1 MKKINTLVA
10 ALLLG
15 MSAQNVSAQDYSDL
29 DYKPYPYAFVTLQGG
44 GQVTFTNY
52 DASKLITP
60 VGAVSVGGMFAP
72 SVGARLNV
80 SGWKGKSGLQSL
92 GKTYEYNYATSNLDL
107 MLNLT
112 NIIMQKDHV
121 YPVNFYLIGG
131 VGLTYAWDNDELMSF
146 IPATTDPN
154 LNYAW
159 KNDQFVHNFRAGVQM
174 EANLSKH
181 IALNLEVTANNMGDR
196 FNSKTNHRGDWQLQA
211 FAGITFKFG
220 HKQKPAPKAA
230 PAPEPTPAPKPAPKP
245 TPAPVP
251 APKPAPKPE
260 PKVEVKTTNVFFRI
274 NSSAVNTT
282 EEAKLK
288 ELAEW
293 HEKKSL
299 AKKIE
304 DEGLPF
310 IPDNK
315 RINFAK
321 NFILTG
327 VFTEIDKDELEF
339 KLSDYGGLVCSK
351 ITVDVDYSVVG
362 SEHSKLWSFG
372 NFGSKIEAALKM
384 KTVKFVKE
392 KTLVAQLIKKEGRL

>member
-146 IPATTDPN
+146 IPAATDPN

-293 HEKKSL
+293 LKAHPNAKAELVGYADAKTGTPSYNQTLSEKRAQRV
-299 AKKIE
+299 AK
-304 DEGLPF
+304 L
-310 IPDNK
+310 
-315 RINFAK
+315 
-321 NFILTG
+321 LTEKYG
-327 VFTEIDKDELEF
+327 IDK
-339 KLSDYGGLVCSK
+339 SRLVVSAKGDTEQPFSENSK
-351 ITVDVDYSVVG
+351 NRVVIG
-362 SEHSKLWSFG
+362 IAK
-372 NFGSKIEAALKM
+372 
-384 KTVKFVKE
+384 
-392 KTLVAQLIKKEGRL
+392 